1 MSKAETGASTPSRT
15 LEQRRQS
22 LALANEVRTARSR
35 LKEQLKQGVVSLD
48 SLFEDYPS
56 CLATAKVTELVRALP
71 GYGQVRADKLLTECR
86 ISPAKTV
93 AGLTPRQRQTL
104 RETLSR

>member
-1 MSKAETGASTPSRT
+1 VSKAETGISTPSRT

-35 LKEQLKQGVVSLD
+35 LKEQLKQGVVSLG
-48 SLFEDYPS
+48 SLFENYPP
-56 CLATAKVTELVRALP
+56 CLATVKVSELVRALP
-71 GYGQVRADKLLTECR
+71 GYGRVRADKLLTECR
-86 ISPAKTV
+86 ISPNKTV

-104 RETLSR
+104 LETLSR